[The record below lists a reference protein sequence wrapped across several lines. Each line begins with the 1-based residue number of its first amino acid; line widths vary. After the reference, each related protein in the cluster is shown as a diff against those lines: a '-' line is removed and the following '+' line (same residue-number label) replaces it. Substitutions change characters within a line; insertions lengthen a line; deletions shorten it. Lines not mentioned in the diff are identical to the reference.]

1 MVSFLSQESLVQDAL
16 VKQLAQ
22 SASTPVFPG
31 FAGLPM
37 FAGSHLPQLPQMPG
51 VKERSEPQDDDNQNS
66 SNYVQ
71 HLQSTILFKVFVQA
85 FYFKIKKLLS
95 EAVFS

>member
-1 MVSFLSQESLVQDAL
+1 MVQDAL
-16 VKQLAQ
+16 AKQLAQ

-37 FAGSHLPQLPQMPG
+37 FAGGHLPQLPQMPG
-51 VKERSEPQDDDNQNS
+51 VKERSEPQDDDSQNS

-71 HLQSTILFKVFVQA
+71 HLQSMILFKVFVQL
-85 FYFKIKKLLS
+85 FISKLKS
-95 EAVFS
+95 FSMKHFFS

>member
-1 MVSFLSQESLVQDAL
+1 MVQDAL
-16 VKQLAQ
+16 AKQLAQ

-37 FAGSHLPQLPQMPG
+37 FAGAHLPQLAQMPG
-51 VKERSEPQDDDNQNS
+51 VKERSEPQDDDSQNS

-71 HLQSTILFKVFVQA
+71 HLQSTILFNVFVQA
-85 FYFKIKKLLS
+85 FLFQNEKSFSMKQIFFK
-95 EAVFS
+95 